1 MSKNESDKVVEI
13 PAILLNDVVV
23 LPQMAV
29 PIEAEDAR
37 TQSAVQA
44 ATAADGRVAL
54 LFTLPDKEDQPL
66 SERFHPVG
74 VIAELQ
80 YIRRTEG
87 SVLIAQGISRAKI
100 QEVLQTE
107 PHLSVAGEPS
117 PDPETWDEETEALRL
132 EVMALIETFIELM
145 PGMPEGITN
154 FVRSIRTP
162 GHLADNSAYA
172 PEYTYEQR
180 LALLETFDVKERLL
194 LVRDFF
200 RQRVAFAQVQS
211 QIRDQARAGVEQSQ
225 REFILRE
232 QLKAIRKEL
241 GESDETEVEIEEYRR
256 KIEAAGMTGEA
267 RKEALREL
275 SRLEK
280 MPPQA
285 AEYSVIKTYLEW
297 LTELPWNKLTED
309 KLDLERARRVLDED
323 HYDLEEVK
331 ERILE
336 YLAVRKLALDRGLTS
351 AATNERRGAILCF
364 VGPPGVGKTSLGRSI
379 ARALG
384 REFTRMSLGGMR
396 DEAEIRGHRRTYV
409 GALPGR
415 IIQAIRRA
423 GFRNP
428 VFMLDEVDKIGADWR
443 GDPSSA
449 LLEVLDPEQ
458 NSHFRDHYLDVD
470 FDLSQVMFITTAN
483 LLEPIPAALRDRME
497 IIRLDGY
504 VEPEKVQIARNY
516 LIPRQLRAN
525 SLREAADHKAGE
537 IEFTDEALQTMIRD
551 YTREAGVR
559 QLEREIGRAAR
570 KIATRIALGEEQDRV
585 GLDADQISEILGK
598 PRFFFEAAERT
609 ETPGVVTGLAVTETG
624 GDILFIE
631 ATRML
636 GKGQLTLT
644 GHLGEVMKESAS
656 LALSYVRSR
665 ASDFGLDESLFENS
679 DIHVHVP
686 AGAVPKDG
694 PSAGV
699 AIVTAIVSLLTG
711 IPAASDLAMTGE
723 ITLRGSVLPI
733 GGVKQKVLA
742 AHRAGLKKLILPMR
756 NDRDLDDLPE
766 EVRQATSFILAEK
779 IDEVLFNALPGL
791 RTAEGVLVGETSSE
805 THILPGTNGGNK
817 KKSR

>member
-1 MSKNESDKVVEI
+1 MSKNESDKVIEI

-44 ATAADGRVAL
+44 ATSANGQVAL
-54 LFTLPDKEDQPL
+54 LFGLPEREDQPL

-80 YIRRTEG
+80 TIRRTEG

-100 QEVLQTE
+100 QNVLQTE
-107 PHLSVAGEPS
+107 PHFSVACEPS

-200 RQRVAFAQVQS
+200 RKRVAFAQVQS
-211 QIRDQARAGVEQSQ
+211 QIREQAKAGVEQSQ

-280 MPPQA
+280 MQPQA

-297 LTELPWNKLTED
+297 LTELPWDKLTED
-309 KLDLERARRVLDED
+309 NLDLERARQVLDED

-331 ERILE
+331 ERIVE

-351 AATNERRGAILCF
+351 AAAEERRGAILCF

-483 LLEPIPAALRDRME
+483 LLEPIPAPLRDRME

-504 VEPEKVQIARNY
+504 VEPEKVQIARHY

-525 SLREAADHKAGE
+525 SLQEATDDSAGE
-537 IEFTDEALQTMIRD
+537 IEFTDEALQTIIRD

-570 KIATRIALGEEQDRV
+570 KIATQIALGEEQGQIV
-585 GLDADQISEILGK
+585 LDANQISDLLGK

-609 ETPGVVTGLAVTETG
+609 ETPGVATGLAVTETG

-631 ATRML
+631 ATRMA

-665 ASDFGLDESLFENS
+665 ASDFGLDEDLFEKS

-711 IPAASDLAMTGE
+711 IPAASDVAMTGE

-733 GGVKQKVLA
+733 GGVKQKALA
-742 AHRAGLKKLILPMR
+742 AHRAGLKKVILPMR
-756 NDRDLDDLPE
+756 NEPDLDELPE
-766 EVRQATSFILAEK
+766 EVRQAMTFVLAEK
-779 IDEVLFNALPGL
+779 IDDALFSALPGL
-791 RTAEGVLVGETSSE
+791 ETVEGVLIPQTAAE
-805 THILPGTNGGNK
+805 THNSPGPNGNK
-817 KKSR
+817 KPR

>member
-1 MSKNESDKVVEI
+1 MSKNESDKVIEI

-44 ATAADGRVAL
+44 ATSANGQVAL
-54 LFTLPDKEDQPL
+54 LFGLPEREDQPL

-80 YIRRTEG
+80 TIRRTEG

-100 QEVLQTE
+100 QNVLQTE
-107 PHLSVAGEPS
+107 PHFSVACEPS

-200 RQRVAFAQVQS
+200 RKRVAFAQVQS
-211 QIRDQARAGVEQSQ
+211 QIREQAKAGVEQSQ

-280 MPPQA
+280 MQPQA

-297 LTELPWNKLTED
+297 LTELPWDKLTED
-309 KLDLERARRVLDED
+309 NLDLERARQVLDED

-331 ERILE
+331 ERIVE

-351 AATNERRGAILCF
+351 AAAEERRGAILCF

-396 DEAEIRGHRRTYV
+396 DEA
-409 GALPGR
+409 
-415 IIQAIRRA
+415 
-423 GFRNP
+423 
-428 VFMLDEVDKIGADWR
+428 GADWR

-483 LLEPIPAALRDRME
+483 LLEPIPAPLRDRME

-504 VEPEKVQIARNY
+504 VEPEKVQIARHY

-525 SLREAADHKAGE
+525 SLQEATDDSAGE
-537 IEFTDEALQTMIRD
+537 IEFTDEALQTIIRD

-570 KIATRIALGEEQDRV
+570 KIATQIALGEEQGQIV
-585 GLDADQISEILGK
+585 LDANQISDLLGK

-609 ETPGVVTGLAVTETG
+609 ETPGVATGLAVTETG

-631 ATRML
+631 ATRMA

-665 ASDFGLDESLFENS
+665 ASDFGLDEDLFEKS

-711 IPAASDLAMTGE
+711 IPAASDVAMTGE

-733 GGVKQKVLA
+733 GGVKQKALA
-742 AHRAGLKKLILPMR
+742 AHRAGLKKVILPMR
-756 NDRDLDDLPE
+756 NEPDLDELPE
-766 EVRQATSFILAEK
+766 EVRQAMTFVLAEK
-779 IDEVLFNALPGL
+779 IDDALFSALPGL
-791 RTAEGVLVGETSSE
+791 ETVEGVLIPQTAAE
-805 THILPGTNGGNK
+805 THNSPGPNGNK
-817 KKSR
+817 KPR